1 MHAKMLKIYWGGSFS
16 LARKKLHNVTKAG
29 IVRVATQ
36 RFMQTGYSG
45 TTVKSISDE
54 LGISTGH
61 VTFYYP
67 SKERLLSI
75 LTQMLC
81 DFQWKMMS
89 WLVDEG
95 EDALTA
101 LCVELMSMAAI
112 CEENPIAK
120 DFYLSAYTHPM
131 PLEIIRR
138 NDAARAKNVFA
149 EYCPCWTDAQFA
161 EAETLV
167 SGIEYATLMTTG
179 DSQSI
184 EVRISGALDEIMKIY
199 GVPPDVRHS
208 KIGKSLSMDYRGIGR
223 RILKE
228 FMEYIDQVNEQVI
241 DDLPNLP

>member
-1 MHAKMLKIYWGGSFS
+1 MAK
-16 LARKKLHNVTKAG
+16 KKLHNITKAR
-29 IVRVATQ
+29 IVQVATR
-36 RFMQTGYSG
+36 RFLQAGYSG
-45 TTVKSISDE
+45 TSVKSISDE

-61 VTFYYP
+61 LTFYYP
-67 SKERLLSI
+67 TKEHLLAI

-81 DFQWKMMS
+81 DFQWKMMT
-89 WLVDEG
+89 EQTYRG
-95 EDALTA
+95 EDTLTA
-101 LCVELMSMAAI
+101 ICVELTVMAAI

-138 NDAARAKNVFA
+138 NDAARAKTVFA
-149 EYCPCWTDAQFA
+149 EYCPGWTDSQYA

-184 EVRISGALDEIMKIY
+184 EVRISGALEEILKLY
-199 GVPPDVRHS
+199 GVPPEVRRA
-208 KIGKSLSMDYRGIGR
+208 KIEKSLSMDYRSIGR
-223 RILKE
+223 RILKD

-241 DDLPNLP
+241 DDLPNLPQGGYAQ